1 MKPPGLKGWRE
12 RRGMS
17 QRDLALAAGVTQQSV
32 SKFERGAKG
41 SSEPAARRLA
51 EALGVGVAELRRAPE
66 AGKSEPRVSR
76 LSLHRAYLK
85 RILAGEV
92 GSAYAAMPEGE
103 LEGHCRGLPWEGLLG
118 VVSSRRREVRLLE
131 EELERGDL
139 HPEVRRFYEKV
150 VRQVPDQYFRLLSA
164 ARTWERSRRGWE
176 ELATAVREVLQ
187 RRGGCPPRPALYGS
201 MGTVLVG
208 SGQGLTRRRPPRCPT
223 SPAARRLPAP

>member
-1 MKPPGLKGWRE
+1 MKLPGLKAWRE
-12 RRGMS
+12 RRGMN

-41 SSEPAARRLA
+41 SSEPTARRLA

-66 AGKSEPRVSR
+66 EGKSELRVSR

-103 LEGHCRGLPWEGLLG
+103 LEGRCRELAWEGVLG
-118 VVSSRRREVRLLE
+118 VVSSRTREVRLLE

-150 VRQVPDQYFRLLSA
+150 VREAPDQDLCLLSA
-164 ARTWERSRRGWE
+164 ARTWQRSHRGLE
-176 ELATAVREVLQ
+176 ELARAMREL
-187 RRGGCPPRPALYGS
+187 L
-201 MGTVLVG
+201 
-208 SGQGLTRRRPPRCPT
+208 
-223 SPAARRLPAP
+223 